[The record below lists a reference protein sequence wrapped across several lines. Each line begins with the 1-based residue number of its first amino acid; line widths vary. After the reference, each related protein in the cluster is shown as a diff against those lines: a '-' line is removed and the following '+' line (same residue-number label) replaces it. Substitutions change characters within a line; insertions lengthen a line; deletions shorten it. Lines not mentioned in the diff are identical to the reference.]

1 MRRVNLHAPEFDHEQ
16 DRDGYRWRGARVGH
30 EIGADQIGGCLYELP
45 DGQHT
50 YPYHLHHGTEEWLL
64 VVGGAPVLRTPEGEQ
79 TLREGDVVCFPA
91 GPAGAH
97 QVTGPG
103 TVLIV
108 SAATR
113 PEVVEYPDSDKVGAR
128 PGGNFRASDG
138 VDYWYGE

>member
-16 DRDGYRWRGARVGH
+16 DRDGYRWRGARVGN

-103 TVLIV
+103 TVLIL
-108 SAATR
+108 SDERTAATA
-113 PEVVEYPDSDKVGAR
+113 EYPDSGKIALA
-128 PGGNFRASDG
+128 PGQAFRLADA
-138 VDYWYGE
+138 VDPWAGE